1 MINKIVMRNV
11 ASYKAES
18 VLETDKKVNLIYG
31 LNGTG
36 KSTLSGYLYDMTE
49 EQYRE
54 CRVEGLCNTDK
65 VLVYNQKFITDNFYE
80 TEEIHGI
87 FTLSKKNK
95 EVKKIVDEA
104 KESLKLLVEKQNNV
118 ETERKELSDKYQK
131 QLSAFYKEV
140 WKIKTEYSGG
150 DRVLEYCLEGLKGK
164 QETLFNY
171 VAGVLIGDDEINYSV
186 DDLKREVQELK
197 GDLEKEIL
205 IKNFS
210 FMVEEIEISSLLGK
224 IIVGNKDSSV
234 AALIEKLENSAWVN
248 DGLQYVHIDNEIAP
262 CPFCQQMTISQE
274 LLSQIKGYFDES
286 YQRDIRRIEELLS
299 NYQQRIEEGIAQI
312 EELKSNRF
320 LEEYVNEIE
329 ICLSKIINITTENS
343 RLLREK
349 IKTPS
354 LVVGISSLSECEKEI
369 NIIIEKANNKINVYN
384 EKIDN
389 VQESLKSI
397 KSRFWKLMKKQ
408 YLSVFTLYEATKNNY
423 MTDDEEY
430 RKKAEQIVKDIHQQ
444 QGVIAQKQKETVNI
458 DEAVENIKQGLVD
471 IGITDFTIEKYSE
484 ENALYRLKREDSRGN
499 VFKTLSE
506 GEKMVISF
514 LYFIELCKGETTV
527 DSSAT
532 GKIIVIDDPISSL
545 SHIYV
550 FNIGRL
556 IHNEF
561 LRTKKYEQIFVLTHS
576 LYFFY
581 ELTNTNHKER
591 EETQKL
597 IRLCKNVDGSS
608 FVSMKYEEI
617 QNDYQAYWHII
628 KEREQAPALIAN
640 CMRNIIEYFFG
651 FVEKVDF
658 PQVFQK
664 PELQDTRFLAF
675 NRYMNR
681 ESHSKGQNIFD
692 IKEFDYDNFK
702 DALKLVFEIEGY
714 SEHYQKMM
722 K

>member
-1 MINKIVMRNV
+1 MINKIVMKNV
-11 ASYKAES
+11 ASYKAET

-36 KSTLSGYLYDMTE
+36 KSTLSSYLHDMTGE
-49 EQYRE
+49 PYRE
-54 CRVEGLCNTDK
+54 CRVEGLGNTDK
-65 VLVYNQKFITDNFYE
+65 VLVYNQKFIADNFYE
-80 TEEIHGI
+80 TEEIQGI

-104 KESLKLLVEKQNNV
+104 KIKLKTLIENQSMIEK
-118 ETERKELSDKYQK
+118 EREELGDKYQK
-131 QLSAFYKEV
+131 QLLDFYKEV
-140 WKIKTEYSGG
+140 WKIKTEYTGG

-171 VAGVLIGDDEINYSV
+171 LVGISLDEDINYSV
-186 DDLKREVQELK
+186 DELKKEAQELK
-197 GDLEKEIL
+197 GDLKKEIL
-205 IKNFS
+205 IKKIS
-210 FMVEEIEISSLLGK
+210 FMVEEMEKSSLLEK
-224 IIVGNKDSSV
+224 IIVGNKNSSV
-234 AALIEKLENSAWVN
+234 ATLIEKLGNSAWVSE
-248 DGLQYVHIDNEIAP
+248 GLEYVHDEDEIAP
-262 CPFCQQMTISQE
+262 CPFCQQDTISKE

-286 YQRDIRRIEELLS
+286 YQNDIRSIEILLS
-299 NYQQRIEEGIAQI
+299 NYQKRIEKGITQI
-312 EELKSNRF
+312 EELRNNRF
-320 LEEYVNEIE
+320 IEEYTKETE
-329 ICLSKIINITTENS
+329 ICLSKIVKVTTENIS
-343 RLLREK
+343 LLKEK

-354 LVVGISSLSECEKEI
+354 LVVSISSLNECEKEI
-369 NIIIEKANNKINVYN
+369 NAIIEKANDKIKIYN

-389 VQESLKSI
+389 VQESLKII
-397 KSRFWKLMKKQ
+397 KSKFWKVMKKQ
-408 YLSVFTLYEATKNNY
+408 YFSVFTLYETVKNTY
-423 MTDDEEY
+423 MKDKEEY
-430 RKKAEQIVKDIHQQ
+430 KKKFEQIVKDVNLQQ
-444 QGVIAQKQKETVNI
+444 AIIAEKQKETVNI

-484 ENALYRLKREDSRGN
+484 ENALYRLKREDGRGN

-514 LYFIELCKGETTV
+514 LYFMELCKGETTIE
-527 DSSAT
+527 SSTT
-532 GKIIVIDDPISSL
+532 GKIVVIDDPISSL

-597 IRLCKNVDGSS
+597 IRLCKNADGSS

-617 QNDYQAYWHII
+617 QNDYQAYWQIV
-628 KEREQAPALIAN
+628 KDRAQAPALIAN
-640 CMRNIIEYFFG
+640 CMRNIIEYFFN
-651 FVEKVDF
+651 FVEKLDF

-664 PELQDTRFLAF
+664 PELQDIRFLAF

-692 IKEFDYDNFK
+692 IKEFDYDSFR
-702 DALKLVFEIEGY
+702 DAFKLVFEIEGY
-714 SEHYQKMM
+714 PEHYQKMM